1 MEPAIVAL
9 VAQLRSA
16 RRSQIRPAS
25 RRTLFALTIAAVLGL
40 AHVARVGTPIARAV
54 ALAVLVA
61 VPLGILVRA
70 FVLHRRERDFER
82 TILDTI
88 GPTNP
93 DLAHAS
99 LRAMGLI
106 RRTEKDAAAG
116 SPALAKLHL
125 TRLLSRVSLDDVS
138 ARALH

>member
-54 ALAVLVA
+54 ALAVLY
-61 VPLGILVRA
+61 PLCVWFAGVK
-70 FVLHRRERDFER
+70 RR
-82 TILDTI
+82 
-88 GPTNP
+88 NP
-93 DLAHAS
+93 AGW
-99 LRAMGLI
+99 LRYL
-106 RRTEKDAAAG
+106 
-116 SPALAKLHL
+116 
-125 TRLLSRVSLDDVS
+125 
-138 ARALH
+138 